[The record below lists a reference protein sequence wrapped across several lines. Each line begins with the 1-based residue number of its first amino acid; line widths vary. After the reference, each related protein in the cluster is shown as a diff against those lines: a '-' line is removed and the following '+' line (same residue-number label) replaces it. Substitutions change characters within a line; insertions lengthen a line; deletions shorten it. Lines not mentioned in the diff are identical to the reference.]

1 MTMMITEEE
10 EEVVVWCK
18 DMVGMGHG
26 MELIQ
31 LKSIVVQIC
40 QGGPNPFEDEFP
52 RKSWWLGVKKGIQNL
67 CCEQKRALIETWL

>member
-1 MTMMITEEE
+1 MTIEEE

-31 LKSIVVQIC
+31 LESTIVQIY

-67 CCEQKRALIETWL
+67 CCGQERAFIEIGL

>member
-1 MTMMITEEE
+1 MTIMIIEEE

-18 DMVGMGHG
+18 DMVGMGLG

-31 LKSIVVQIC
+31 LKSTIVQIY

-67 CCEQKRALIETWL
+67 CCEQERALIEIGL